1 MKPEFIKK
9 LDHLVVPVFISH
21 IGKKKVKHQDALVRS
36 ALIIRPGGI
45 GDAVLLLPMLQ
56 QLSLL
61 YPDAKIEVL
70 AESRNAEVFLWS
82 QVVSRIWQYDRPLE
96 FLRLFRQRYDLI
108 IDTEQWYRLSA
119 VVARLLSSS
128 RSIGFATNERS
139 NLLTDPCPY
148 SQDEYEAVMF
158 VRLLAPL
165 GAHTPDLPADC
176 YGLPVLPQ
184 AEHVF
189 KNPYVVIFPG
199 ASVAAKQWPAE
210 RFAEVA
216 SYCEEMGFDVV
227 VVGGK
232 AEQDSSQVISRTLN
246 RCHDLAGTTGLTESA
261 AIVCGASLCIS
272 GDSGL
277 LHVAQLKGVPT
288 IALFGPSNHKKW
300 CRNDNLHVVV
310 TAGSNCAPCS
320 LFGTIPKCHH
330 GFQCMQNI
338 TVEMVVAAVTSL
350 LNKQGQPIDC
360 PCLH

>member
-1 MKPEFIKK
+1 VQNAFLKFLDNKLGQLACLVLSPSICRQIGSPEKI
-9 LDHLVVPVFISH
+9 
-21 IGKKKVKHQDALVRS
+21 
-36 ALIIRPGGI
+36 LIIRPGGI
-45 GDAVLLLPMLQ
+45 GDAVLLLPMLYH
-56 QLSLL
+56 LAIL

-82 QVVSRIWQYDRPLE
+82 PVVSRVWQYDLPLD
-96 FLRLFRQRYDLI
+96 FLKLFRRRYDLV

-119 VVARLLSSS
+119 VVSRLLVAP
-128 RSIGFATNERS
+128 RLIGFATNERS
-139 NLLTDPCPY
+139 RLLSDPCPY
-148 SQDEYEAVMF
+148 SQEEYEAAMF
-158 VRLLAPL
+158 FRLLAPL
-165 GAHTPDLPADC
+165 DVQMSELLLEQS
-176 YGLPVLPQ
+176 GLPVLPQ
-184 AEHVF
+184 AKRVF

-199 ASVAAKQWPAE
+199 SSVAAKQWPAE

-216 SYCEEMGFDVV
+216 SYCEEIGFDVV

-261 AIVCGASLCIS
+261 AIVCSASLCIS

-320 LFGTIPKCHH
+320 LFGTIPECHH
-330 GFQCMQNI
+330 GFQCMQKI

-360 PCLH
+360 P